1 MADFAL
7 DDKGS
12 AKKPS
17 PTQAS
22 PEKQEAHAS
31 TPQQSNPANS
41 EAQQL
46 QHLQRTAGNAA
57 VQRYL
62 AQRSANQAGA
72 AELDEST
79 AVDIQRQQGSGQ
91 QLEENIAQRAG
102 NVMGQDFSD
111 VSVHTDDKADSLS
124 RQLGAKAF
132 TTGNDIFFKAG
143 EYDPHTRPGQE
154 LISHELTHVAQQA
167 EGKPQANAPQAQRM
181 TVNDPQD
188 QFEAEADNMAKQVV
202 EGGNTA
208 VVQRA
213 PEEEELQMKRDNT
226 VQRQDEEELQM
237 KPDNAVQRQDEEELQ
252 MKPDDAVQR
261 QDEEEELQ
269 MKPDNAVQRQDEEEM
284 LNG

>member
-7 DDKGS
+7 DDKGT
-12 AKKPS
+12 AKKPTPQPDS
-17 PTQAS
+17 PQ
-22 PEKQEAHAS
+22 KQEPH
-31 TPQQSNPANS
+31 TPATQSSS

-111 VSVHTDDKADSLS
+111 VTVHTDDKADGLS
-124 RQLGAKAF
+124 RQLGAQAF

-143 EYDPHTRPGQE
+143 AYDPHTRPGQE

-188 QFEAEADNMAKQVV
+188 QFEAEADSMAKQVV
-202 EGGNTA
+202 AGDNTA

-237 KPDNAVQRQDEEELQ
+237 KPDNAVQRQDEEEELQ
-252 MKPDDAVQR
+252 MKPDNAVQR

-284 LNG
+284 VDG